1 MAILEILH
9 FPDARLRE
17 ITTQITVFDAAL
29 SRFIDDMF
37 ETMYAAPGVGLAA
50 TQVGDT
56 RRVAVM
62 DCSDDNNEPIVM
74 CNPEIL
80 WAEDLETVEEGCLSV
95 PEHYDRV
102 KRHGRLRFAAQ
113 DRHGERYEMEAEGLR
128 AQCVQHELAHLEGG
142 LYIDQLSR
150 LKRGRIRRKME
161 KAARQTVADAGA
173 HTDADAG

>member
-9 FPDARLRE
+9 FPDPRLRE
-17 ITTQITVFDAAL
+17 RTEPVTVFDETL

-37 ETMYAAPGVGLAA
+37 ETMYDAPGVGLAA

-62 DCSDDNNEPIVM
+62 DCSEERNEQIVM

-80 WAEDLETVEEGCLSV
+80 SAEDLETVDEGCLSV
-95 PEHYDRV
+95 PDHYDKV
-102 KRHGRLRFAAQ
+102 KRYARVRFAAQ
-113 DRHGERYEMEAEGLR
+113 DRHGERYEMEAEGLL
-128 AQCVQHELAHLEGG
+128 AQCVQHELAHLDGG

-150 LKRGRIRRKME
+150 LKRERIRRKLA
-161 KAARQTVADAGA
+161 KAARRQPATESDA
-173 HTDADAG
+173 